1 MYVRGFAM
9 GRPSWTF
16 EQELEEYLQELR
28 EMGRS
33 ERTIHD
39 YEWSVRDSFKGL
51 GEAGMTLNPRKVTQ
65 NEIEC
70 LLNGYYNGSVR
81 YKAYRVKVL
90 RLFLKWAGNPNVAKI
105 RTNYMDNNLVRNIR
119 WLTDEQAR
127 MVRES
132 AVGIERILVH
142 CELDLGMRRIEVIRL
157 KVQDFKP
164 GRRNIILIHGKGMNG
179 GKWRQIN
186 WHPETSIILRAWLEQ
201 REAIVRKAREKNPDA
216 IDPGNLLIYENNGT
230 IGGYRKTAIDNV
242 LANLGERLGFHVS
255 NHDLRRTCGRMM
267 FRAEVPIEVIAKI
280 LGHSDIRTTLHY
292 LGLDYEDM
300 SSAFLKY
307 SEYQRNAIVPQMV
320 QNELSQEIGGP
331 NGI

>member
-1 MYVRGFAM
+1 M
-9 GRPSWTF
+9 
-16 EQELEEYLQELR
+16 
-28 EMGRS
+28 
-33 ERTIHD
+33 
-39 YEWSVRDSFKGL
+39 VRDS
-51 GEAGMTLNPRKVTQ
+51 A
-65 NEIEC
+65 I
-70 LLNGYYNGSVR
+70 
-81 YKAYRVKVL
+81 
-90 RLFLKWAGNPNVAKI
+90 
-105 RTNYMDNNLVRNIR
+105 
-119 WLTDEQAR
+119 
-127 MVRES
+127 
-132 AVGIERILVH
+132 GIERILVH

-186 WHPETSIILRAWLEQ
+186 WHPETAIILRAWLEQ
-201 REAIVRKAREKNPDA
+201 REAIVRKARKKNPNA
-216 IDPGNLLIYENNGT
+216 IDPGNLLIYENNGR

-242 LANLGERLGFHVS
+242 LANLGKRLGFHVS

-307 SEYQRNAIVPQMV
+307 SEYQRNTIVPQMV

-331 NGI
+331 NGIWTHENDCQKVDLYRSRYEAPVLGITDQLSRTGNLRVSDCYYAFLSEDLQTVADQGRIQSGCLRSRDDGQGVPRNHSGGNRRVARYRAETHKSQEERIRRKNLL